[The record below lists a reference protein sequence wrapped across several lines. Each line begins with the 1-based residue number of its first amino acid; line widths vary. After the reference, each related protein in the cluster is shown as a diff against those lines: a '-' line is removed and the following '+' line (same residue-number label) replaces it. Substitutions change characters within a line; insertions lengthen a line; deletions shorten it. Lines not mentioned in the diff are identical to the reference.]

1 MNSFSMRRRI
11 ALAAVA
17 AVILPGQSFAQAWPI
32 KPITL
37 VVPFS
42 PGAAGDSM
50 ARILAKLMGERY
62 GHAFVVENKP
72 GAGGN
77 IGANIVFGAPSD
89 GYTLLVPASNLSI
102 APFITKN
109 LGWDPERDFAP
120 IAMLATGPLFLAVG
134 MGVSANSLPEL
145 IVMAKAQPGKV
156 NYGSS
161 GKGTLHH
168 LAMTQLQQAS
178 GMELF
183 HVPYKSIGDMINGL
197 VGGQVQA
204 GFAALGNVAGL
215 AKGGKLKLL
224 AVSAPSRLTQM
235 PDVPTLRELGLAKA
249 ETDVWVGLFAP
260 SKTPPEIVARLSREV
275 GEVMKMQEYKDVMS
289 KLGQSVPSPGN
300 AEQMAAQL
308 SKDKTSIPKLLQAA
322 GISDSSN

>member
-1 MNSFSMRRRI
+1 MNSFSICRRI

-17 AVILPGQSFAQAWPI
+17 AVILPGQGFALAWPV

-37 VVPFS
+37 VVPQS
-42 PGAAGDSM
+42 PGTAVDSM
-50 ARILAKLMGERY
+50 ARILAKLMGERL
-62 GHAFVVENKP
+62 GHAVVVDNKP
-72 GAGGN
+72 GASGN
-77 IGANIVFGAPSD
+77 IAANIVFGAPPD

-109 LGWDPERDFAP
+109 LGWDPTRDFAP
-120 IAMLATGPLFLAVG
+120 IAMPAMAPLVLAAG

-145 IVMAKAQPGKV
+145 ATMAKAQPGKV
-156 NYGSS
+156 NYGTS
-161 GKGTLHH
+161 GKGTPHH

-183 HVPYKSIGDMINGL
+183 HVPYKSMGDMINGL
-197 VGGQVQA
+197 VGGYVQV
-204 GFAALGNVAGL
+204 GFAAPGNVTGL
-215 AKGGKLKLL
+215 AKAGKLKLL

-249 ETDVWVGLFAP
+249 ETEVWVGVFAP
-260 SKTPPEIVARLSREV
+260 SKTPPDIVARLSREV
-275 GEVMKMQEYKDVMS
+275 GEVMKMQEYKDAMNNIGFVI
-289 KLGQSVPSPGN
+289 PSPGN
-300 AEQMAAQL
+300 AEQLAAQL
-308 SKDKTSIPKLLQAA
+308 REEKISMPKLLQAA